1 MSPYELPKL
10 GQETRKRGTALDE
23 RHYTYDAFISYSHQR
38 DVPLAEALRRGLRKL
53 ARHPYTRRRK
63 VKIFRDTTSLAATS
77 DLGGTIKAALAASRF
92 FIYLASPEAAAS
104 RWVREEIAYWR
115 KNHSM
120 DQFVIALSAGSIAW
134 DEQEGD
140 FDWSRTTALPIE
152 LSGAFANQPLW
163 VDFRDFRDSED
174 HSMAPGSPF
183 RDKVVSVGAPLHNL
197 SKDELDS
204 EDRHLERTWKRIRA
218 SLIGTAA
225 VGVVGFSWAGVYAL
239 QKSDEADARAR
250 TSASQALAARSL
262 EVAASDPRKAAQF
275 ALYAHAVEA
284 TGEAAQALG
293 RAVAAN
299 DSATQHLQVGNE
311 EVAAFHGIGHVAATK
326 VAVSRNGS
334 VMAYYS
340 DLDPDVMDGGGQF
353 VHLYDIRARKALPS
367 LRGKGWPQDGG
378 GMAFSW
384 DGRLLAIETPYNQVE
399 LWDVPRQK
407 MIQIIT
413 ASRGDDLAGAFNSLR
428 AFAFSGDGKRLAAAF
443 YTPAEEGEEY
453 SFHLAVWDAVTGRLV
468 SKEEATPDAIS
479 LAFNDK
485 HELLALDSKAGTT
498 RVLEPES
505 KDWNTPRKIAGFPA
519 ADDLYVT
526 LSDNGTLAYLERS
539 HGEKDEVWD
548 LIRGKRLAASQNG
561 EGLDYPMMTGESSS
575 RLITMNEREV
585 ILYDTVSRR
594 RRTLGAF
601 SFPVHTIAASGD
613 GTWVAAGSSD
623 GAVSLL
629 STSSFQSGAAL
640 PNRQHVKAAELTPDK
655 RVAFRSRPDGTD
667 LWTISEKG
675 VQSLGRIPLRLVNKP
690 TRQDSVIAGVD
701 GTRVVVAQEGEVSL
715 WDPRTGRRSSS
726 PMDADH
732 TFKPVSF
739 LADGHHIIAT
749 KEEELQVID
758 PHSWR
763 VRQSVP
769 LKGSSLD
776 VTAVSA
782 DRRTVAVLQNEELSV
797 WRYREGKGLE
807 QVQKVTVEGAGT
819 FEQSATVSRR
829 GEKVAIVNEDNRLF
843 VLDVASGRIV
853 RSAAVSPTGQMAAAF
868 SSDNKFLVQAYGTG
882 SDAGLQFWDTTS
894 GEARGTWSYQ
904 DQSNRV
910 EALADVF
917 AAPDG
922 SVLAFKGDGSL
933 VRHTINISAWRDI
946 LCQLAPEPLPTAEY
960 NRYLKDMEVPAPCDK
975 LRSR

>member
-1 MSPYELPKL
+1 MHGGRKL
-10 GQETRKRGTALDE
+10 MGKHHNG
-23 RHYTYDAFISYSHQR
+23 YDAFISYSHQR
-38 DVPLAEALRRGLRKL
+38 DVPLAEALEGGLERL
-53 ARHPYTRRRK
+53 ARHPYTHHRR
-63 VKIFRDTTSLAATS
+63 VNVFRDTTSLAASS
-77 DLGGTIKAALAASRF
+77 DLGGAIKGALATCRY

-115 KNHSM
+115 SNHSM
-120 DQFVIALSAGSIAW
+120 DHFIIALSAGHVVW
-134 DEQEGD
+134 DESTGD
-140 FDWSRTTALPIE
+140 FDWDRTTALPNQ
-152 LSGAFANQPLW
+152 LRGAFANEPLW
-163 VDFRDFRDSED
+163 VNFRPFRDAHADDRSMASGTDFRD
-174 HSMAPGSPF
+174 A
-183 RDKVVSVGAPLHNL
+183 VVTVAAPLHGL
-197 SKDELDS
+197 SKDQLDGK
-204 EDRHLERTWKRIRA
+204 DLHHERTWRWVRRA
-218 SLIGTAA
+218 LISTVA
-225 VGVVGFSWAGVYAL
+225 VAVPGFMVAGGVAW
-239 QKSDEADARAR
+239 QKSGEADARAR
-250 TSASQALAARSL
+250 SSASRALAARAL

-275 ALYAHAVEA
+275 ALYAHAAEA

-311 EVAAFHGIGHVAATK
+311 EVAAFQGIGHVAATK

-340 DLDPDVMDGGGQF
+340 DLDPAVMDGGDQT

-367 LRGKGWPQDGG
+367 LRGKAWPQDGG

-384 DGRLLAIETPYNQVE
+384 DGRLLAIETPFNQVE

-407 MIQIIT
+407 MIQTIT

-428 AFAFSGDGKRLAAAF
+428 GFAFSGDGKRLAAAF
-443 YTPAEEGEEY
+443 YTPTVEDEEY
-453 SFHLAVWDAVTGRLV
+453 AFHLAVWDAATGRLI

-479 LAFNDK
+479 LAFNSK
-485 HELLALDSKAGTT
+485 HELLALDSKAGSI
-498 RVLEPES
+498 RILGPES
-505 KDWNTPRKIAGFPA
+505 EDWSTPRKLAGFPTT
-519 ADDLYVT
+519 DDISVT
-526 LSDNGTLAYLERS
+526 LSDDGTLAYLERS
-539 HGEKDEVWD
+539 LGQKDEVWD
-548 LIRGKRLAASQNG
+548 LVKGKLLAASKNG

-575 RLITMNEREV
+575 RLITENDREV
-585 ILYDTVSRR
+585 VLYDTASGRQ
-594 RRTLGAF
+594 RTLGAF
-601 SFPVHTIAASGD
+601 SFPVRTIAASGD

-629 STSSFQSGAAL
+629 STSSFQSGEVL
-640 PNRQHVKAAELTPDK
+640 PNKQRVKAAELTADK
-655 RVAFRSRPDGTD
+655 RVAFRSRSDGTD

-675 VQSLGRIPLRLVNKP
+675 VQRLGRIPLRLVNKP

-701 GTRVVVAQEGEVSL
+701 GSRVVVAQEGKVSF
-715 WDPRTGRRSSS
+715 WDPRTGAQLNS
-726 PMDADH
+726 PMHADH

-739 LADGHHIIAT
+739 LADDHHIIAT
-749 KEEELQVID
+749 KKETLQVID
-758 PHSWR
+758 PRSWQ

-769 LKGSSLD
+769 VKNDFLD

-797 WRYREGKGLE
+797 WRYKDDKGLE
-807 QVQKVTVEGAGT
+807 QVQRATVEGADT

-829 GEKVAIVNEDNRLF
+829 GEKVAIVNEDNRIF
-843 VLDVASGRIV
+843 VMDVASGQIA
-853 RSAAVSPTGQMAAAF
+853 RSTAVSPTGQMAVAF
-868 SSDNKFLVQAYGTG
+868 SSDNTLLVQAYGTG

-904 DQSNRV
+904 DQNDRV

-917 AAPDG
+917 TAPDG

-933 VRHTINISAWRDI
+933 VRHTINISAWHDI

-975 LRSR
+975 PRR